1 MVRAGGRRDSHR
13 ARPRGRAG
21 GAWFRTVVPRRRPGG
36 DVRAGEGERRER
48 RRNARRVLLRAR
60 PRRSGLRSSGVA
72 MTATETGFDLT
83 LSEEQAMTQRAARDF
98 ASEKVLP
105 RAAEIDE
112 QGKIPP
118 EILRELGALGF
129 MGTYVL
135 EKYGGAGLDAVSNA
149 LIIEEINR
157 ACASTGVVLCTH
169 VSLAVDPILHYGSD
183 AQKEKYLP
191 KLARG
196 EWIGCFALS
205 EPASGSDA
213 AAMRTSARR
222 DGDSWILNGTK
233 NFITNGALSNVA
245 IVFAQTD
252 PAQKRKGIAAFIVEK
267 GTPGFTVGKL
277 EKKLGIR
284 GSDTAQ
290 LIFQDARVPAASLL
304 GETNEGYKIALSTLD
319 GGRISIA
326 AQAVGIA
333 RACLEDSLAYAKQRE
348 AFGKKVADFQAIQW
362 MLADMATEIDAAR
375 LLTWRAAAL
384 QEAGGDVILDAG
396 EATLFA
402 SDVAV
407 KASRD
412 CVQIF
417 GGYGYLKDFPAE
429 RHYRDAKITEI
440 YEGTS
445 EIMKLVIAEEI
456 LKE

>member
-1 MVRAGGRRDSHR
+1 
-13 ARPRGRAG
+13 
-21 GAWFRTVVPRRRPGG
+21 
-36 DVRAGEGERRER
+36 
-48 RRNARRVLLRAR
+48 
-60 PRRSGLRSSGVA
+60 VA
-72 MTATETGFDLT
+72 TTAAETGFDLALT
-83 LSEEQAMTQRAARDF
+83 EEQELAQRAARDF
-98 ASEKVLP
+98 ATEKVLP
-105 RAAEIDE
+105 RAADIDE
-112 QGKIPP
+112 QGEIPA
-118 EILRELGALGF
+118 ELLREMGTLGF
-129 MGTYVL
+129 MGSYVP
-135 EKYGGAGLDAVSNA
+135 ERYGGSGLDIVSNV

-157 ACASTGVVLCTH
+157 ACASTGVALCTH
-169 VSLAVDPILHYGSD
+169 ISLAVDPILRHGTE

-213 AAMRTSARR
+213 AAMRTTARR

-233 NFITNGALSNVA
+233 NFITSGSIAKVA

-252 PAQKRKGIAAFIVEK
+252 AAQKHKGIAAFIVEK
-267 GTPGFTVGKL
+267 GTPGFSVGKL
-277 EKKLGIR
+277 ERKLGIR

-290 LIFQDARVPAASLL
+290 LVFENCRVPAANLL
-304 GETNEGYKIALSTLD
+304 GEVGQGFKIALSTLD

-384 QEAGGDVILDAG
+384 KDAG
-396 EATLFA
+396 EEHVLAAAEAKLFA

>member
-1 MVRAGGRRDSHR
+1 MAVIAAES
-13 ARPRGRAG
+13 
-21 GAWFRTVVPRRRPGG
+21 
-36 DVRAGEGERRER
+36 
-48 RRNARRVLLRAR
+48 
-60 PRRSGLRSSGVA
+60 
-72 MTATETGFDLT
+72 GFDLT
-83 LSEEQAMTQRAARDF
+83 LTAEQEQVQRTARAF

-112 QGKIPP
+112 QARIP
-118 EILRELGALGF
+118 RELISEMGALGF
-129 MGTYVL
+129 MGICVPERYGGSQLDMLTYVL
-135 EKYGGAGLDAVSNA
+135 VA
-149 LIIEEINR
+149 EEINR

-169 VSLAVDPILHYGSD
+169 VSLAIDPILRFGTE
-183 AQKEKYLP
+183 AQKARFIP
-191 KLARG
+191 GLARG
-196 EWIGCFALS
+196 ERIGCFALS

-222 DGDSWILNGTK
+222 DGDAWVLNGTK
-233 NFITNGALSNVA
+233 NFITNGSIADVA
-245 IVFAQTD
+245 VVFAQTD
-252 PAQKRKGIAAFIVEK
+252 PAAHQKGIAAFIVEK
-267 GTPGFTVGKL
+267 GTPGFGVGKL
-277 EKKLGIR
+277 ERKLGIR

-290 LIFQDARVPAASLL
+290 LVFQDCRVSAVNLL
-304 GETNEGYKIALSTLD
+304 GEVGEGLRIALSTLD

-333 RACLEDSLAYAKQRE
+333 RACLEDALAYAKERE
-348 AFGKKVADFQAIQW
+348 AFGKKIADFQAIQW
-362 MLADMATEIDAAR
+362 KLADMATEIDAAR

-384 QEAGGDVILDAG
+384 KDADQDHILAAAEAK
-396 EATLFA
+396 LFA

-445 EIMKLVIAEEI
+445 EIMNLVIADELLRE
-456 LKE
+456 

>member
-1 MVRAGGRRDSHR
+1 
-13 ARPRGRAG
+13 
-21 GAWFRTVVPRRRPGG
+21 VVLTS
-36 DVRAGEGERRER
+36 A
-48 RRNARRVLLRAR
+48 
-60 PRRSGLRSSGVA
+60 
-72 MTATETGFDLT
+72 ETGFDLT
-83 LSEEQAMTQRAARDF
+83 LTEEQELAQRTARDF
-98 ASEKVLP
+98 ATEKVLP
-105 RAAEIDE
+105 RAAEIDD

-118 EILRELGALGF
+118 ELLREMGALGF
-129 MGTYVL
+129 MGPYVP
-135 EKYGGAGLDAVSNA
+135 ERYGGSGLDALSYA
-149 LIIEEINR
+149 LIVEEINR
-157 ACASTGVVLCTH
+157 ACASTGVVLCSH
-169 VSLAVDPILHYGSD
+169 VSLAVDPILHHGSD

-191 KLARG
+191 RLARG

-213 AAMRTSARR
+213 AAMRTTARR
-222 DGDSWILNGTK
+222 DGDRWILNGTK
-233 NFITNGALSNVA
+233 NFITNGSLANVA

-252 PAQKRKGIAAFIVEK
+252 PAQKHKGIAAFIVEK
-267 GTPGFTVGKL
+267 GTPGFSVGKL
-277 EKKLGIR
+277 ERKLGIR

-290 LIFQDARVPAASLL
+290 LIFQDARVPAANLL
-304 GETNEGYKIALSTLD
+304 GEAGDGFRIALSTLD

-384 QEAGGDVILDAG
+384 KDAG
-396 EATLFA
+396 QDYVLAAAEAKLFA

>member
-1 MVRAGGRRDSHR
+1 
-13 ARPRGRAG
+13 
-21 GAWFRTVVPRRRPGG
+21 
-36 DVRAGEGERRER
+36 
-48 RRNARRVLLRAR
+48 
-60 PRRSGLRSSGVA
+60 VA
-72 MTATETGFDLT
+72 MTAAEAGFDLT
-83 LSEEQAMTQRAARDF
+83 LTEEQELTQRAARDF
-98 ASEKVLP
+98 ATEKVLP

-112 QGKIPP
+112 QGKIPT
-118 EILRELGALGF
+118 EIVREMGALGF
-129 MGTYVL
+129 MGTYVP
-135 EKYGGAGLDAVSNA
+135 ERYGGPGLDAVSYA
-149 LIIEEINR
+149 LVLEEINR

-169 VSLAVDPILHYGSD
+169 MSLAVDPILNHGSEE
-183 AQKEKYLP
+183 QKEKYLP

-222 DGDSWILNGTK
+222 DGDHWILNGTK
-233 NFITNGALSNVA
+233 NFITNGSLSNMA

-252 PAQKRKGIAAFIVEK
+252 SAQKRKGIAAFIVEK
-267 GTPGFTVGKL
+267 GTPGFSVGKL

-290 LIFQDARVPAASLL
+290 LIFQDARVPAANLL
-304 GETNEGYKIALSTLD
+304 GEASEGYKIALSTLD

-348 AFGKKVADFQAIQW
+348 AFGKKIADFQAIQW

-375 LLTWRAAAL
+375 LLTWRAAAMK
-384 QEAGGDVILDAG
+384 DAG
-396 EATLFA
+396 EDYILAAAEAKLFA